1 MRQIK
6 IIGMLNKDCIKT
18 FASVQKTEAVSL
30 LSAVVVSGILL
41 VAAYGKMFFPSEK
54 LIALDFAVSIFEIIL
69 LSMLILYR
77 NRWEMWVIAGL
88 VFSCWG
94 GYSLFWYQV
103 ELPCTCMGASVS
115 IPEGFTLALD
125 AFFYSLSL
133 CIAFLLGAKKRWLY
147 LSLFNGLLF
156 GMGGYAFA
164 NLIYHRWVLA

>member
-94 GYSLFWYQV
+94 GVFSFLV
-103 ELPCTCMGASVS
+103 SGGA
-115 IPEGFTLALD
+115 ALHLYGRVR
-125 AFFYSLSL
+125 FYS
-133 CIAFLLGAKKRWLY
+133 
-147 LSLFNGLLF
+147 
-156 GMGGYAFA
+156 
-164 NLIYHRWVLA
+164 